1 LAAPVEEDLELSLA
15 ACGYPIRLL
24 AVVISRSEVEID
36 GAVAIDLKVRVL
48 GGTTESLH
56 VADEGVGCS
65 VVYRRR
71 PVLRD
76 WGLRRYGEVIAAGLV
91 QRIAVLILKSHQV
104 ELSGLQALD
113 ADRGGGRGDAASIN
127 GIAVGF
133 REAGGHPF
141 NDFFDH
147 FRRSR

>member
-1 LAAPVEEDLELSLA
+1 MSLA

-24 AVVISRSEVEID
+24 AVVISWSEVQID
-36 GAVAIDLKVRVL
+36 GAVAIDLKVRIL

-56 VADEGVGCS
+56 ASDEGVAGS

-71 PVLRD
+71 PVLSD
-76 WGLRRYGEVIAAGLV
+76 WDLRRHGEVIAAGLV

-113 ADRGGGRGDAASIN
+113 ADRGVGRGDAASIN
-127 GIAVGF
+127 GIALGF
-133 REAGGHPF
+133 REVGGNAVDHLL
-141 NDFFDH
+141 DH